1 MKMNQLKGNSLICGI
16 FYMGFGTVIAQM
28 INVLI
33 QPVLTRIVPVETLG
47 IYTYI
52 VSMANIVIPIASLKL
67 EMLVVFE
74 TDDNEAQSITDVCVW
89 VILMISAA
97 FFIVILVGY
106 NIQGMSTFNK
116 YGAVVFL
123 APLLA
128 LTNGIRFLFI
138 SYNNRY
144 KKYKLITA
152 VAVIREAM
160 RAVIQVVSGLLTF
173 GAVGQALGYAIA
185 PVVGL
190 HLQAKEYLDRRKE
203 RTKLNFEKA
212 KEIVLKKGKEQILYL
227 VPGQFINS
235 FSNSF
240 ITISITTLFSATV
253 LGHYSAGVRILDI
266 PIMFITS
273 NVNKVC
279 CQQFSE
285 DVANKRPLTKTLF
298 SLIAVLSIISFG
310 GFGVLYLIAPKLS
323 ETVFGQGY
331 YIAGIY
337 IKHLCF
343 MYAIRLVA
351 TSFSGIFTIFGK
363 QKYELGLNIALILVV
378 AMAYASA
385 SKLRLDIEAYL
396 NIVGFG
402 YAAVY
407 AILLIGYCVIC
418 CKFDRSL
425 AKAR

>member
-1 MKMNQLKGNSLICGI
+1 MKMNDLKGNSLISGI

-28 INVLI
+28 LNVLI
-33 QPVLTRIVPVETLG
+33 QPVLTRIVPAETLG

-67 EMLVVFE
+67 EMLVVAE
-74 TDDNEAQSITDVCVW
+74 TDDNEAQFIADACIW
-89 VILMISAA
+89 INLIISAT

-106 NIQGMSTFNK
+106 NIPGMLTFNK

-123 APLLA
+123 APLLT

-152 VAVIREAM
+152 VAIIREAV
-160 RAVIQVVSGLLTF
+160 RAVIQVVSGLLAF
-173 GAVGQALGYAIA
+173 GVVGQAMGYAISPA
-185 PVVGL
+185 VGL

-203 RTKLNFEKA
+203 RAKLSFEKA
-212 KEIVLKKGKEQILYL
+212 KEIVLEKGRGQILYL

-235 FSNSF
+235 FSYSF
-240 ITISITTLFSATV
+240 VTISVTTLFSATV
-253 LGHYSAGVRILDI
+253 LGHYSAGVRLLEI
-266 PIMFITS
+266 PILFITS

-279 CQQFSE
+279 YQRFSE
-285 DVANKRPLTKTLF
+285 NVANKRPLTKILF
-298 SLIAVLSIISFG
+298 SLIAVLSMISFG
-310 GFGVLYLIAPKLS
+310 GFGVLYFIAPKLS
-323 ETVFGQGY
+323 EIVFGQGY
-331 YIAGIY
+331 YIAGVY
-337 IKHLCF
+337 IKHLCL

-351 TSFSGIFTIFGK
+351 TSFNGIFTIFGK
-363 QKYELGLNIALILVV
+363 QKYELGLNVALIFVV
-378 AMAYASA
+378 TMAYAFA
-385 SKLRLDIEAYL
+385 SKLGLDIEAYL
-396 NIVGFG
+396 NIISFG

-418 CKFDRSL
+418 SKFDRSL
-425 AKAR
+425 AKAL